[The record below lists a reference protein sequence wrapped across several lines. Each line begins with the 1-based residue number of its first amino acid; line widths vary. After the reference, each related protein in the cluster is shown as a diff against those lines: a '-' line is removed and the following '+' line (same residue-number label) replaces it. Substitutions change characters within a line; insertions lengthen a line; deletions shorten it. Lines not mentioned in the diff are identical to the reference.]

1 MGGFMQALRQELTT
15 CGQSVHADEGLMCL
29 LCLTALFIGGALSG
43 VFAGSPTPPI
53 RLVDAHTA
61 GIIPRGSYQVESRLY
76 PAVDGR
82 NGAGLLVGITV
93 GITDRFNL
101 GLGYGGE
108 GIVGRGRNADFN
120 PFPGCMV
127 KYRLFE
133 ENFFL
138 PGIAAGFD
146 YQGYGGIAK
155 ENPFGYS
162 GYLYK
167 SQGFFLAFSKSYLF
181 ARVIQVGLHG
191 DVSLSMEDIDHV
203 SWPDA
208 VTGLDIGITDMVSF
222 VAEYDW
228 GLTTKDPTITNS
240 NPPYARPQDGYL
252 HAGVRLSLSPGF
264 AVELDARDIT
274 ENRRAATHTI
284 GWSRE
289 IKVVYT
295 SQI

>member
-1 MGGFMQALRQELTT
+1 MQASITVGQRKTAAFGLRSLAVMIV
-15 CGQSVHADEGLMCL
+15 CGV
-29 LCLTALFIGGALSG
+29 LSG
-43 VFAGSPTPPI
+43 VAADSPASPI

-61 GIIPRGSYQVESRLY
+61 GLIPSGSYQIESRLY
-76 PAVDGR
+76 PSGSAR

-127 KYRLFE
+127 KYRLFD

-138 PGIAAGFD
+138 PGIAVGFD

-155 ENPFGYS
+155 EGTFGYN

-181 ARVIQVGLHG
+181 ARIIQLGFHG
-191 DVSLSMEDIDHV
+191 DVSLSMEDINNV
-203 SWPDA
+203 MWPDA
-208 VTGLDIGITDMVSF
+208 VTGLDIGITEMVSF

-228 GLTTKDPTITNS
+228 GLTTKDPTVAEPD
-240 NPPYARPQDGYL
+240 PPYARPLDGYL

-274 ENRRAATHTI
+274 ENRRIGTHKV

-295 SQI
+295 SQIKR